1 MAKQGRKYVTTGIL
15 VVLILAAS
23 YWGFNFLKNNDLFN
37 KQYTYHVVYDHI
49 GGLNVS
55 SPVTMNGFEV
65 GQVSDI
71 QMPMETNNKLLVT
84 ISTEEDYPI
93 PDSSVARIYS
103 SDLMGTKAIGIELSG
118 KSVMHE
124 DGDTL
129 TGTTE
134 ESLKEQVSM
143 QMLPIKNQ
151 AEDLMK
157 EMQTAIEVV
166 GYIFNEETQNNL
178 KTSFASIKHTV
189 SYLETSTQNLDSLMT
204 QEKNRIAAI
213 LVYVEKITR
222 NLNNN
227 SEAITNTI
235 NNMSD
240 ISDSLKAAKL
250 TKTLNDVDKAMN
262 DLAKITYKI
271 NNGEG
276 SFGQLVNNDT
286 LYNDLQRTS
295 KNLDRLVWDIRANP
309 ERYINVKLFD
319 LGRDVQVVD
328 ESMLNKRDKKRLER
342 KRERM
347 DE

>member
-1 MAKQGRKYVTTGIL
+1 MSKQNRKYIITGVL
-15 VVLILAAS
+15 VVVILGAS
-23 YWGFNFLKNNDLFN
+23 YWGFNFLKGNDLFN
-37 KQYTYHVVYDHI
+37 KQHTYHVVYDQI
-49 GGLNVS
+49 EGLNVS
-55 SPVTMNGFEV
+55 SPVTMNGFEI

-71 QMPMETNNKLLVT
+71 KMLTDRDSKLLVT
-84 ISTEEDYPI
+84 ITTEENYVV
-93 PDSSVARIYS
+93 PDSSIARIYS
-103 SDLMGTKAIGIELSG
+103 KDLMGTKAVGIELSG
-118 KSVMHE
+118 KSSMHA

-129 TGTTE
+129 LGATE

-151 AEDLMK
+151 AEDLMD
-157 EMQTAIEVV
+157 EMKTAIEVV

-178 KTSFASIKHTV
+178 KKSFASIKRTV

-204 QEKNRIAAI
+204 QEKSRIATI
-213 LVYVEKITR
+213 LNNVENITK

-235 NNMSD
+235 TNMSD
-240 ISDSLKAAKL
+240 ISDSLKAANL
-250 TKTLNDVDKAMN
+250 AQTLSDVDKALN
-262 DLAKITYKI
+262 DLAVITEKI

-286 LYNDLQRTS
+286 LYNELERAS

-309 ERYINVKLFD
+309 ERYVNVKLFD
-319 LGRDVQVVD
+319 LRRDVQVVD

-347 DE
+347 NE